1 MNNRKVVIIGDGM
14 VGSSIAFS
22 LVNDNVVNE
31 LVIIDANK
39 NKAEGDALDLMHG
52 LPFVSPKK
60 IKAGDYS
67 DIKDAHIVI
76 LSAGVAQKVGETRL
90 QLLNKN
96 ITIFDSILSQM
107 QPYLDDEAVVLV
119 VTNPVD
125 ILSYFTYK
133 KLNIS
138 SNRVIGSG
146 TVLDTARFKTIIA
159 QHVNIDP
166 RNVHSFVLGEHGD
179 SEVAI
184 YSLTTIGG
192 IPIDKYCDTCKK
204 CENKNLKLMS
214 LHKQVKDAAYEIIA
228 KKGATYYAVALAVNH
243 IVKAI
248 LNDSHSILTVS
259 TYIKNEFSN
268 RVKNIYFSLPC
279 VIGKEGVIRLLK
291 PQYNDEEIE
300 KLVESGNIISN
311 EIKSVNL

>member
-96 ITIFDSILSQM
+96 IAIFDSILSQM

>member
-39 NKAEGDALDLMHG
+39 DKAEGDALDLMHG

-96 ITIFDSILSQM
+96 IAIFDSILSQM
-107 QPYLDDEAVVLV
+107 KPYLDDEAVVLV

>member
-96 ITIFDSILSQM
+96 IAIFDSILSQM
-107 QPYLDDEAVVLV
+107 KPYLDDEAVVLV

>member
-96 ITIFDSILSQM
+96 IAIFDSILSQM
-107 QPYLDDEAVVLV
+107 KPYLDDEAVVLV

-159 QHVNIDP
+159 QHVNIDS